1 MPRAPAWS
9 VDLVLAVVFVVSG
22 LSTTTTTSGLY
33 EPRDGRAL
41 ALILIGT
48 VPYVVRR
55 KAPLVVFSCSA
66 VAIAILFAL
75 GYDGGSLPTVIAVGI
90 YTVGAYRPLHEVLLG
105 AAILNAALV
114 AMTLSEPP
122 GFGGADLL
130 MSVVG
135 FGAATLLGWT
145 MQSRRLRLEALEREE
160 GEAARRAAAD
170 ERLRIAQELHDV
182 VAHSLGVIAVQAG
195 VGMHVIDRDPAE
207 ARRALE
213 HISATSRAS
222 LAEIRRLLGMVRSG
236 DGLALEPAPRLA
248 DLDRLAHELGA
259 AGLAVSLDVD
269 IDVLTDVPPG
279 VELAAYRIVQE
290 SLTNAVRHAVA
301 QHAHRAGVHRCRL
314 PSRDRHRRW
323 AWPPGPAAL
332 RRPRPRRHAGTCRRL
347 RRRPRGGAARHR
359 RVPGRR
365 HPPLRRRAGDVIR
378 VAVAD
383 DQALV
388 RSGFA
393 VLLRSDPDIEVVGEA
408 ADGEAA
414 VEVVGRE
421 RPDVVLMDIR
431 MPGIDGLE
439 ATRRITADDRL
450 AATKVLILTTF
461 DADEYVYEAIRA
473 GASGFLLKDTLPDD
487 LLSAVRVIAEG
498 QALLAPSVTRRLLE
512 QFAQRT
518 ERRAEAPAWL
528 ANVTSRELE
537 VLVAVAR
544 GLSNTQIAESLF
556 LSMATV
562 KTHVGRLLAKLQAR
576 DRAQLVMFAYEAGI
590 VVPGRSEPA

>member
-1 MPRAPAWS
+1 MAAPARTSLVDRVPRAPAWS
-9 VDLVLAVVFVVSG
+9 VDLILAVVFVVSG

-33 EPRDGRAL
+33 EPRDGRAI

-66 VAIAILFAL
+66 VSIAILFSL

-213 HISATSRAS
+213 HISTTSRSS

-236 DGLALEPAPRLA
+236 DGLALEPAPGLA

-269 IDVLTDVPPG
+269 IDGLTDVPPG

-301 QHAHRAGVHRCRL
+301 QHATVRVSTDAGSLRVTVTDDGRGR
-314 PSRDRHRRW
+314 PDQRRSD
-323 AWPPGPAAL
+323 GHGL
-332 RRPRPRRHAGTCRRL
+332 VGMRE
-347 RRRPRGGAARHR
+347 
-359 RVPGRR
+359 
-365 HPPLRRRAGDVIR
+365 R
-378 VAVAD
+378 VAVYGGNLEVGPLD
-383 DQALV
+383 TG
-388 RSGFA
+388 GFR
-393 VLLRSDPDIEVVGEA
+393 V
-408 ADGEAA
+408 
-414 VEVVGRE
+414 
-421 RPDVVLMDIR
+421 
-431 MPGIDGLE
+431 
-439 ATRRITADDRL
+439 
-450 AATKVLILTTF
+450 AATLPY
-461 DADEYVYEAIRA
+461 AD
-473 GASGFLLKDTLPDD
+473 
-487 LLSAVRVIAEG
+487 
-498 QALLAPSVTRRLLE
+498 
-512 QFAQRT
+512 
-518 ERRAEAPAWL
+518 APA
-528 ANVTSRELE
+528 T
-537 VLVAVAR
+537 
-544 GLSNTQIAESLF
+544 
-556 LSMATV
+556 
-562 KTHVGRLLAKLQAR
+562 
-576 DRAQLVMFAYEAGI
+576 
-590 VVPGRSEPA
+590 